1 MLSLEEL
8 AAQLDLLLQDLD
20 QSQAE
25 HEAAIAAVAGE
36 HRAGAMNLVHY
47 TALRQRDI
55 RELQHDLLDIGATS
69 LATTEPDVRAKVQ
82 AARNVVGA
90 LAREPGPWGID
101 ANNAAL
107 DRGGAIL
114 ESNVEAALG
123 PLRPE
128 GATRI
133 MVTLPSEAATDLSLV
148 AECVAAGMDIARII
162 GAHDDTATWEAMAAN
177 VRAAAESAGRTVLVS
192 MDMPA
197 PNCARGRPSLARP

>member
-1 MLSLEEL
+1 MPSL
-8 AAQLDLLLQDLD
+8 
-20 QSQAE
+20 
-25 HEAAIAAVAGE
+25 
-36 HRAGAMNLVHY
+36 
-47 TALRQRDI
+47 
-55 RELQHDLLDIGATS
+55 
-69 LATTEPDVRAKVQ
+69 
-82 AARNVVGA
+82 
-90 LAREPGPWGID
+90 REPGPWGID

-162 GAHDDTATWEAMAAN
+162 GAHDDTATWEAVAAN

-192 MDMPA
+192 MDMPGPKLRTGPTKPGPAVGCGRITHDDAAALLA
-197 PNCARGRPSLARP
+197 PARIWLTGTAVPPSAPRTTSSTGCRRCR